1 MITQPASP
9 TFHRVRTTTAADG
22 VPLTVHQWEPEEP
35 RGAVFYV
42 HGLQS
47 HAGWLF
53 ESGPELAAR
62 GCAVYAADR
71 RGSGTSGGQRGHLPS
86 AEAVLDDYA
95 AHFDAVR
102 DRCPQGVPVTA
113 VGQSFGGS
121 VLGALLST
129 GRIAPDAVVLCAPA
143 LGQQYRRHGRDGM
156 DRIRERTGLRRS
168 PVTLKDEDYT
178 ADHGY
183 LSFMANDHLM
193 LRQTTDGFRAAMVE
207 LELLYRESGPWRWHG
222 PQVPVYYA
230 RPERDAIIDLDA
242 VAEVLSRLCPQAVEV
257 RFAADHH
264 YLEFSAVRDRFWD
277 WLAGVAV
284 PGAAGREGCL

>member
-1 MITQPASP
+1 MITRPAP
-9 TFHRVRTTTAADG
+9 TTCHRVRTTRAADG
-22 VPLTVHQWEPEEP
+22 VPLAVHQWEPEEP

-71 RGSGTSGGQRGHLPS
+71 RGSGTSGGLRGHLPS

-95 AHFDAVR
+95 AHFDEVR
-102 DRCPQGVPVTA
+102 ARCSRGGPVTA

-121 VLGALLST
+121 ILGALLST

-143 LGQQYRRHGRDGM
+143 LGQQYRRHGHDGM
-156 DRIRERTGLRRS
+156 ARIRELTGLSRS

-178 ADHGY
+178 ADPAY
-183 LSFMANDHLM
+183 LAFMANDHLM

-207 LELLYRESGPWRWHG
+207 LELLYREANPWSWDRRQ
-222 PQVPVYYA
+222 PPVYYA
-230 RPERDAIIDLDA
+230 RPERDPIIDMDA
-242 VAEVLSRLCPQAVEV
+242 VTEVLAWLSPKAVEV
-257 RFAADHH
+257 RFAVDRH
-264 YLEFSAVRDRFWD
+264 YLEFSHARGQFWN

-284 PGAAGREGCL
+284 PGEAGRDGGQ